1 MGTDFA
7 KQDMKAFET
16 VTGIGKPSVQAAE
29 ARVRVRKADATVF
42 ADDGAI
48 PNNPRLPFI
57 LYRGAVDL
65 SNCTDPAAVF
75 EELFKSYGWGNSWRN
90 GIYGFVHYHSSAHE
104 VLGIA
109 RGSAKVRFGGDHGK
123 VYDLAAGDVVVLPAG
138 TGHQSLSA
146 CNDLLVVGAY
156 PPGAQYDECRGSP
169 QERARAL
176 QSIPKVP
183 LPQTDPVY
191 GAGGPLLEAWAH

>member
-1 MGTDFA
+1 
-7 KQDMKAFET
+7 MKTFET
-16 VTGIGKPSVQAAE
+16 VTGIGKPSAHAAE
-29 ARVRVRKADATVF
+29 ARGRSRKPDAAMF
-42 ADDGAI
+42 EDDGAI

-65 SNCTDPAAVF
+65 SNCSDPAAVF
-75 EELFKSYGWGNSWRN
+75 EELFRSNGWGNSWRN

-109 RGSAKVRFGGDHGK
+109 RGWAKVRFGGDHGK
-123 VYDLAAGDVVVLPAG
+123 VYDLSAGDVVVLPAG

-146 CNDLLVVGAY
+146 SKDLLVVGAY
-156 PPGAQYDECRGSP
+156 PPGAQYDECRGSS

-183 LPQTDPVY
+183 LPQMDPVY

>member
-1 MGTDFA
+1 MYP
-7 KQDMKAFET
+7 KESLKRFET
-16 VTGIGKPSVQAAE
+16 VTGIGKPSAHAAE
-29 ARVRVRKADATVF
+29 ARARSRKPDTTMF

-48 PNNPRLPFI
+48 PNNPRLSFI

-65 SNCTDPAAVF
+65 SNCSDPAAVF
-75 EELFKSYGWGNSWRN
+75 EELFKSYGWGNSWRD

-123 VYDLAAGDVVVLPAG
+123 VYDLCAGDVVVLPAG

-146 CNDLLVVGAY
+146 SKDLLVVGAY

-169 QERARAL
+169 QEHERAL
-176 QSIPKVP
+176 QSIPRVA
-183 LPQTDPVY
+183 LPQMDPVY

>member
-1 MGTDFA
+1 MYPKEGLKKT
-7 KQDMKAFET
+7 FET

-29 ARVRVRKADATVF
+29 ARVRVRKADATLF

-75 EELFKSYGWGNSWRN
+75 EELFKSYGWGSSWRN

-146 CNDLLVVGAY
+146 SKDLLVVGAY
-156 PPGAQYDECRGSP
+156 PPGAKYDECRGSP
-169 QERARAL
+169 QERERAL

-183 LPQTDPVY
+183 LPQMDPVY
-191 GAGGPLLEAWAH
+191 GAGGPLLEAWVR

>member
-1 MGTDFA
+1 MYPKEGLKKT
-7 KQDMKAFET
+7 FET

-146 CNDLLVVGAY
+146 GNDLLVVGAY
-156 PPGAQYDECRGSP
+156 PPGAQYDECRASP

-183 LPQTDPVY
+183 LPQMDPVY